1 MGRYNSGILDSANSD
16 KTLILKFTE
25 LQKILEINFETEK
38 LSDIAHELKVTPQVI
53 NNWKIKDKVP
63 YKYVVKVREK
73 LKRQKKQF
81 VSNDYFN
88 PVLGN
93 IQDTGTQ
100 ESLKLIIEDIFK
112 IYKSVV
118 KQKKYLVFSILFF
131 LLVGLVHVSIFKEPK
146 FVSSARILPV
156 SNSNASSLSSFA
168 SQFGVSVG
176 RKDASSLAD
185 SKLYPEIIKSRR
197 LASMVIEDKFDT
209 EKYGQDISLKNI
221 LTNQSVKDT
230 QTSHLNKRSIKSLLD
245 MIEVKNS
252 KSSLITISVKT
263 FEPLLAS
270 EIINSVIKNLVKLI
284 KTFKISEVEEKKE
297 FIINRIRDV
306 ESTLMKNEDQYKT
319 FREQNRNINASPA
332 LLLEAERFQR
342 TLDVQ
347 KEVYIT
353 LKSELERVQIDEYED
368 VSIIQIL
375 DGPESSGDVTLNYMS
390 IIFLYLFLGF
400 CVGMLIILSKDWY
413 VNNEF
418 IFKMSETSSI

>member
-1 MGRYNSGILDSANSD
+1 M
-16 KTLILKFTE
+16 KFTE

-73 LKRQKKQF
+73 LKRQKEQF
-81 VSNDYFN
+81 VSNDYLN
-88 PVLGN
+88 PALGN
-93 IQDTGTQ
+93 IQDAGTQ
-100 ESLKLIIEDIFK
+100 ESLKLIIEEIFNV
-112 IYKSVV
+112 YKSVV

-131 LLVGLVHVSIFKEPK
+131 LLAGVVHCSFFKKPK

-176 RKDASSLAD
+176 GKDASSLAD
-185 SKLYPEIIKSRR
+185 SKLYPDIITSRR

-221 LTNQSVKDT
+221 LTNQAVKDT
-230 QTSHLNKRSIKSLLD
+230 QSSSLIKKSIKSLLN
-245 MIEVKNS
+245 MIEVKVF
-252 KSSLITISVKT
+252 KSSLITISVTT
-263 FEPLLAS
+263 FEPALAS
-270 EIINSVIKNLVKLI
+270 EIVNSVIKNLIKLI
-284 KTFKISEVEEKKE
+284 KTFKVSEIEEKKE
-297 FIINRIRDV
+297 FIINRIKDV
-306 ESTLMKNEDQYKT
+306 ESTLMKNEDEYKT

-375 DGPESSGDVTLNYMS
+375 DGPESSGDVTLSSMS
-390 IIFLYLFLGF
+390 IIFIYVFLGF
-400 CVGMLIILSKDWY
+400 FVGMSIILSKDWY
-413 VNNEF
+413 VKNGY
-418 IFKMSETSSI
+418 IFKMNQTSSI